1 MSRSARAPV
10 QQGLFSE
17 PQPLVP
23 AAAPA
28 PVSLPEPKLPAWM
41 GVKGFIDIHAHF
53 LPGLDDGPKTPEIA
67 QQMAIAAYTAGT
79 MAAVATP
86 HCSFRYPFDS
96 EKTAKRLEWMES
108 QIPEGFTL
116 FGGCELQL
124 NDESVRL
131 FFEDPKRCSL
141 NRSRYV
147 LVEFMP
153 QSAPPSVEHVL
164 GMFIDRGHVPVLA
177 HPERYPFLQSQKE
190 RLIGWVQRG
199 CLLQITADSLSG
211 RMGRRCAAS
220 ATAMEEE
227 GLAHFVAS
235 DAHDPLKRPPHLLEA
250 FRRVSELVGAARA
263 ADLLT
268 YNPLALLNDEPIP

>member
-1 MSRSARAPV
+1 
-10 QQGLFSE
+10 
-17 PQPLVP
+17 
-23 AAAPA
+23 
-28 PVSLPEPKLPAWM
+28 M

-131 FFEDPKRCSL
+131 FFEDPKRYTL

-164 GMFIDRGHVPVLA
+164 GMFIDRGHVPVL
-177 HPERYPFLQSQKE
+177 
-190 RLIGWVQRG
+190 V
-199 CLLQITADSLSG
+199 
-211 RMGRRCAAS
+211 
-220 ATAMEEE
+220 
-227 GLAHFVAS
+227 
-235 DAHDPLKRPPHLLEA
+235 
-250 FRRVSELVGAARA
+250 
-263 ADLLT
+263 
-268 YNPLALLNDEPIP
+268 

>member
-1 MSRSARAPV
+1 
-10 QQGLFSE
+10 
-17 PQPLVP
+17 
-23 AAAPA
+23 
-28 PVSLPEPKLPAWM
+28 M

-177 HPERYPFLQSQKE
+177 HPERYPFLQSQKD

-220 ATAMEEE
+220 ATAMVEE

-250 FRRVSELVGAARA
+250 FRRVSELIGAARA
-263 ADLLT
+263 ADLFT